1 MKKEYYI
8 FKINLKVLNI
18 IANLLFIVFFV
29 FTFLLFPNII
39 IGFFRYSENFKFCLI
54 LIPIMMLYFGLHEV
68 LHAIGYL
75 IHGVSFKKLTFGIEL
90 EKGIFY
96 CLCKQDISRK
106 NILNS
111 LLFPFFYIGII
122 TYIIGIIFDLPLL
135 TILSILNISGAS
147 ADIMYFIFIIKLNED
162 IKFSE
167 LDDGTSFAILSAT
180 DVSKVKHIGLT
191 YVGKR
196 DKIKREDFKKIKIS
210 KLSYGVLII
219 CIFLIVSCLFL

>member
-1 MKKEYYI
+1 MKKDYYI

-18 IANLLFIVFFV
+18 IANLLFIFF
-29 FTFLLFPNII
+29 FIITFLLFPNII
-39 IGFFRYSENFKFCLI
+39 TGFFKYSEDFKFCLM
-54 LIPIMMLYFGLHEV
+54 LVPIMMLYFAIHEI

-75 IHGVSFKKLTFGIEL
+75 IHGASLKKITFGMEL

-96 CLCKQDISRK
+96 CLCKEDISRK

-111 LLFPFFYIGII
+111 LLFPLFYIGII
-122 TYIIGIIFDLPLL
+122 TYIIGIIFNLPLL

-147 ADIMYFIFIIKLNED
+147 ADIMYFMFIIKLNKD
-162 IKFSE
+162 IKYSE
-167 LDDGTSFAILSAT
+167 LDDGTSFAILSYT

-191 YVGKR
+191 YVGKQ

-219 CIFLIVSCLFL
+219 CIVLITIYLFL